1 MNKKRVSSSNLALRF
16 YKFDGWTRE
25 CLEKYL
31 MKGELYDTEFTHH
44 KDLRENAY
52 YILKPGSA
60 LEEAAKKVEWYF
72 TRQHCVSTEP
82 SLPSMLRA
90 LKHGT

>member
-1 MNKKRVSSSNLALRF
+1 MTDMTDRLDEIRARLHA
-16 YKFDGWTRE
+16 WTHWQRAAG
-25 CLEKYL
+25 K
-31 MKGELYDTEFTHH
+31 
-44 KDLRENAY
+44 
-52 YILKPGSA
+52 SV
-60 LEEAAKKVEWYF
+60 EEAAKKVEWYF